1 MPLLLG
7 DCDVVDISFI
17 LFGETLVMSAFTSG
31 MVNLGSIYGLLSR
44 SKLYIILAGIF
55 SRWMTSFLNFGD
67 VAPETYPGVVKLLIY
82 LFLFLLIN
90 FLNIWLF

>member
-17 LFGETLVMSAFTSG
+17 LFGETLVMSALTSG

-55 SRWMTSFLNFGD
+55 SR
-67 VAPETYPGVVKLLIY
+67 
-82 LFLFLLIN
+82 
-90 FLNIWLF
+90 

>member
-55 SRWMTSFLNFGD
+55 SR
-67 VAPETYPGVVKLLIY
+67 
-82 LFLFLLIN
+82 
-90 FLNIWLF
+90 